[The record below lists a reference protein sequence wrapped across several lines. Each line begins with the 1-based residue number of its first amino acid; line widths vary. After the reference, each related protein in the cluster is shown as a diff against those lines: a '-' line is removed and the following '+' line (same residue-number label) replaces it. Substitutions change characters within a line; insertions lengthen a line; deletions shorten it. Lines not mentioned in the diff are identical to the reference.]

1 MIFCIHVP
9 GRSAKKNYASMV
21 VSRVPNIFHFVFG
34 LKPQTEP
41 FHLMHYLCLASCIYV
56 NKPDKVM
63 FHCQNEPWGEFWDRI
78 RPELT
83 ILPVKPD
90 PFVSSF
96 RYNNP
101 EMERL
106 RYAHLA
112 DLARLEIMVA
122 HGGVYADMDTLFVS
136 RLPASFF
143 ERSFIMSLEPADWS
157 AAARE
162 AGGSLCNAWM
172 MGEPGALFAREW
184 LARIYDSFDGSWSAH
199 STLLPFRLSR
209 EHPEW
214 IHVEPQ
220 RSFFHFDFTQ
230 SGVRNIFERRVR
242 NLNNIF
248 SIHLWSHNWWDA
260 RVEDYFGFFRAKRLT
275 PAYVRHANTTYA
287 AIARQFLPT
296 GLGKQD
302 IATWA
307 RERLWALVQNLTWQ
321 IHRRKTK
328 LAGTTLPPPRNA
340 I

>member
-1 MIFCIHVP
+1 M
-9 GRSAKKNYASMV
+9 
-21 VSRVPNIFHFVFG
+21 SRVPNVFHFVFG

-41 FHLMHYLCLASCIYV
+41 FHLMHYLCLASCIHV
-56 NKPDKVM
+56 NKPNRVM
-63 FHCQNEPWGEFWDRI
+63 FHCQDEPWGEYWDRI

-101 EMERL
+101 EMECL

-112 DLARLEIMVA
+112 DVARLEIMVA

-157 AAARE
+157 AAVRE

-184 LARIYDSFDGSWSAH
+184 LAQIHESFDGSWSAH

-220 RSFFHFDFTQ
+220 RSFFHFDFTA
-230 SGVRNIFERRVR
+230 SGIRNIFERRVR
-242 NLNNIF
+242 DLNNIF

-260 RVEDYFGFFRAKRLT
+260 RIGDYFGFFSAKRLT

-287 AIARQFLPT
+287 ATARRFLPAD
-296 GLGKQD
+296 LGKQD
-302 IATWA
+302 MATWGT
-307 RERLWALVQNLTWQ
+307 ERLRALVEKLAWRS
-321 IHRRKTK
+321 HRRTM
-328 LAGTTLPPPRNA
+328 
-340 I
+340 